1 MSDDIFR
8 LTPLDV
14 RKQEFK
20 KTMRGYDPLQ
30 VEDFRGRAA
39 DELERVVREKIA
51 LEERL
56 RGVDE
61 QLAIF
66 KEREKAMNDALIAA
80 QQLRA
85 ETREQAER
93 EAQMIV
99 REAEADA
106 ERRLE
111 RARRELERLEQSG
124 QQLGQK
130 HHAYL
135 TALRNLVERQ
145 KAELDALAETEPAPF
160 GKVAGTIAPAEQQ
173 AQAGGGGGGS
183 GDRRKSSPKWI
194 KSIVEE

>member
-20 KTMRGYDPLQ
+20 KSLRGYDALQ

-56 RGVDE
+56 RSAEE

-66 KEREKAMNDALIAA
+66 KEREAAMNDALIAA

-135 TALRNLVERQ
+135 TALRALVERQ

-160 GKVAGTIAPAEQQ
+160 GKVAGTIAPLDQQ
-173 AQAGGGGGGS
+173 AAG
-183 GDRRKSSPKWI
+183 GDRRKTSPKWI

>member
-14 RKQEFK
+14 RKQEFRK
-20 KTMRGYDPLQ
+20 AMRGYDALQ
-30 VEDFRGRAA
+30 VEDFRGRVA
-39 DELERVVREKIA
+39 DELERAVRERIA

-56 RGVDE
+56 RAAEG
-61 QLAIF
+61 QLAAF

-85 ETREQAER
+85 ETKEQAER
-93 EAQMIV
+93 EAQVIV
-99 REAEADA
+99 REAEAHA

-111 RARRELERLEQSG
+111 LARRELERLEESG
-124 QQLGQK
+124 QQLGRR

-135 TALRNLVERQ
+135 TALRVLVERQ
-145 KAELDALAETEPAPF
+145 KAELDALADTEPAF
-160 GKVAGTIAPAEQQ
+160 GKVAGNITPEAQQ
-173 AQAGGGGGGS
+173 AQGGAAG
-183 GDRRKSSPKWI
+183 RKTSPKWI

>member
-1 MSDDIFR
+1 MSDDVFR
-8 LTPLDV
+8 LTPLDI
-14 RKQEFK
+14 RKTEFK
-20 KTMRGYDPLQ
+20 KAMRGYDALA
-30 VEDFRGRAA
+30 VEDFRSRVA
-39 DELERVVREKIA
+39 DEFELLVREKMA

-56 RGVDE
+56 KLVEE
-61 QLAIF
+61 QLREF
-66 KEREKAMNDALIAA
+66 KAREKAMNDALVAA

-111 RARRELERLEQSG
+111 RARRELERLETSG
-124 QQLGQK
+124 HQLAQK

-135 TALRNLVERQ
+135 AALRALVDRQ
-145 KAELDALAETEPAPF
+145 RAELEALADSEALAF
-160 GKVAGTIAPAEQQ
+160 GKVAGTITPATVE
-173 AQAGGGGGGS
+173 G
-183 GDRRKSSPKWI
+183 REVRKSSPKWI